1 MDQDSVLIRIR
12 HTCFSIINLMA
23 VINQVT
29 FIYVALLYYTVEFS
43 GKINKNKIYK
53 NIFKQKFLR
62 FFFGGLRPF

>member
-43 GKINKNKIYK
+43 GKINKNQIYK
-53 NIFKQKFLR
+53 I
-62 FFFGGLRPF
+62 